1 MSTINFDHSKKTFH
15 ESIGIDSEQ
24 VDLLNKTLAEM
35 STLIVTRARKGE
47 SLKNSEIAELLA
59 NTLSY
64 KELIYVAT
72 HGLQDRTESAL
83 GEFKNVL
90 ELASKR
96 GVDFSDRSQMT
107 DIMKEVVNKKESVDV
122 RSIVIDPS
130 DIDGSLEAAG
140 VPDELK
146 SELKKRILQ
155 EMKDRLSDQED

>member
-24 VDLLNKTLAEM
+24 VDLLNQTLAEM
-35 STLIVTRARKGE
+35 STLIVNKARKGE
-47 SLKNSEIAELLA
+47 SFKNSEVAELLA

-83 GEFKNVL
+83 SEFKNVL
-90 ELASKR
+90 KLASKR
-96 GVDFSDRSQMT
+96 GVEFSDRAQMT
-107 DIMKEVVNKKESVDV
+107 DIMKEVVANKDSSDI

-130 DIDGSLEAAG
+130 DIDGSLDEAG

>member
-1 MSTINFDHSKKTFH
+1 
-15 ESIGIDSEQ
+15 
-24 VDLLNKTLAEM
+24 
-35 STLIVTRARKGE
+35 
-47 SLKNSEIAELLA
+47 
-59 NTLSY
+59 
-64 KELIYVAT
+64 
-72 HGLQDRTESAL
+72 
-83 GEFKNVL
+83 L